1 MILLEEV
8 YNITFSPLVTT
19 LFAVQWTSNNC
30 ICVITERGIHVFE
43 LIPSPM
49 SPQPNIKFSRS
60 FIYASDILPA
70 YAFINE
76 VTSLTWN
83 TKRREVYSLLMEAA
97 LAPKISDATNILP
110 KIIHASWSPE
120 NLIHPSKC
128 MLAIITSVGAVEL
141 LYQELRNWFS
151 ICDISS
157 IWLKTLEDNI
167 KSDFDNCKNEELRF
181 TKIQENLRQLQAC
194 AMTWSELF
202 KLEDT
207 YYAYFVTAFRSS
219 DIVIWKIHKVSDSTK
234 NMKPIITSRINL
246 NMNTKI
252 NVLLWCTLKPN
263 TYLIIIGCCNGQIQG
278 VLYSNNNNC
287 LENMSIEK
295 YYTYPDRVSVNS
307 LLMVSQNENGIQFI
321 ACKGFFLLL
330 FGLTIKGKLMYTH
343 YLQIEGFTI
352 SGISVIASER
362 ILITTQNGMIYA
374 FDTRE
379 NNLKSISIKHKL
391 PQTRVQYL
399 GLACSP
405 NRTMLVCVTS
415 PNSTYDHLITR
426 EPSVLYI
433 LSLDGEE
440 WEPINIIKNY
450 KHINSNFPWDCLE
463 LIRLK
468 AAKVSDPMIILPKV
482 PQNLESLKLYELRIS
497 MWLSLITEVLTK
509 KKMIQRIENIGEIAE
524 AQPLI
529 FIHCVCAYL
538 DRLTNK
544 THLSN
549 DQELSAS
556 LLRMCLEIY
565 LAGEDTEEETVTTQY
580 AREALNKTS
589 HFKLKVESCNL
600 CGQIISDLSWN
611 TTKCPSGHKL
621 PRCALTLLQITTVQ
635 YRSCPICGQLYHL
648 CLDEEYE
655 EVRCLFCNIPV
666 LYDSR
671 VVDIQNSELYARN
684 LSKPQ
689 VSLVELTQNQDSEM
703 SENFSYT
710 EEHQTET
717 PSYSVIV
724 NYDKDESCNITETWR
739 EF

>member
-1 MILLEEV
+1 MISLEEV

-19 LFAVQWTSNNC
+19 LFAVQWTSNNG
-30 ICVITERGIHVFE
+30 ICVITEKGIHVFE

-49 SPQPNIKFSRS
+49 NPQPNIKFSRS

-76 VTSLTWN
+76 ITSLSWN
-83 TKRREVYSLLMEAA
+83 IKRREVYSLLMEAA
-97 LAPKISDATNILP
+97 LVPKIDDATNILP
-110 KIIHASWSPE
+110 KIVRVSWSPE

-141 LYQELRNWFS
+141 LHQVLRNWFS

-157 IWLKTLEDNI
+157 IWLQTVEDNI
-167 KSDFDNCKNEELRF
+167 KSNFDSCKNEESRF

-202 KLEDT
+202 KLKDT

-219 DIVIWKIHKVSDSTK
+219 DIVIWKIHKVSDSSK
-234 NMKPIITSRINL
+234 NMKPIIISRIKL
-246 NMNTKI
+246 NINTKI
-252 NVLLWCTLKPN
+252 NVLLWCTIKPN

-278 VLYSNNNNC
+278 ILYSNNNKC
-287 LENMSIEK
+287 FENTSIEK

-307 LLMVSQNENGIQFI
+307 LLMVSQNENRIQFI

-330 FGLTIKGKLMYTH
+330 FGLTITGKLMYTH

-352 SGISVIASER
+352 SGISVIASEC
-362 ILITTQNGMIYA
+362 ILITTQN
-374 FDTRE
+374 
-379 NNLKSISIKHKL
+379 
-391 PQTRVQYL
+391 

-405 NRTMLVCVTS
+405 NRTMLVCITS

-440 WEPINIIKNY
+440 WDPINIIKNY
-450 KHINSNFPWDCLE
+450 KDINSNFPWDCFE

-468 AAKVSDPMIILPKV
+468 AAKVSDPMIVLPKMS
-482 PQNLESLKLYELRIS
+482 QNLESLKLYELRIS

-529 FIHCVCAYL
+529 FVHCACAYL
-538 DRLTNK
+538 NRLTDK
-544 THLSN
+544 KHLSK

-556 LLRMCLEIY
+556 LLRMYLEIY

-580 AREALNKTS
+580 VRQALNKTS

-600 CGQIISDLSWN
+600 CGQIINDLSWN

-671 VVDIQNSELYARN
+671 VLDIQNSELYTRN

-689 VSLVELTQNQDSEM
+689 VSLVELTQNQDSEI

-710 EEHQTET
+710 EEHQTEAQ
-717 PSYSVIV
+717 SYSVVV
-724 NYDKDESCNITETWR
+724 NYDKDESCSITETWR

>member
-1 MILLEEV
+1 MISLEEV

-19 LFAVQWTSNNC
+19 LFAVQWTSNNS
-30 ICVITERGIHVFE
+30 ICVITEKGIHVFE

-49 SPQPNIKFSRS
+49 NPQPNIKFSRS

-76 VTSLTWN
+76 ITSLTWN
-83 TKRREVYSLLMEAA
+83 IKRREVYALLMEAA
-97 LAPKISDATNILP
+97 LVPKIDDATNILP
-110 KIIHASWSPE
+110 KIVRVSWSPE

-141 LYQELRNWFS
+141 LHQVLRNWFS

-157 IWLKTLEDNI
+157 IWLQTVEDNI
-167 KSDFDNCKNEELRF
+167 KSNFDSCKNEESRF

-219 DIVIWKIHKVSDSTK
+219 DIVIWKIHKVSDSSK
-234 NMKPIITSRINL
+234 NMKPIIISRIKL

-252 NVLLWCTLKPN
+252 NVLLWCTIKPN

-278 VLYSNNNNC
+278 ILYSNNNKC
-287 LENMSIEK
+287 FENTSIEK

-307 LLMVSQNENGIQFI
+307 LLMVSQNENRIQFI

-330 FGLTIKGKLMYTH
+330 FGLTIMGKLMYTH

-352 SGISVIASER
+352 SGISVIASEC
-362 ILITTQNGMIYA
+362 ILITTQNGMMYA
-374 FDTRE
+374 FDTQE

-405 NRTMLVCVTS
+405 NRTMLVCITS

-440 WEPINIIKNY
+440 WDPINIIKNY
-450 KHINSNFPWDCLE
+450 KDINSNFPWDCFE

-468 AAKVSDPMIILPKV
+468 AAKVSDPMIVLPKMS
-482 PQNLESLKLYELRIS
+482 QNLESLKLYELRIS

-529 FIHCVCAYL
+529 FVHCACAYL
-538 DRLTNK
+538 NRLTNK
-544 THLSN
+544 KHLSK

-556 LLRMCLEIY
+556 LLRMYLEIY
-565 LAGEDTEEETVTTQY
+565 LAGEDTEEETSTTQY
-580 AREALNKTS
+580 VRQALNKTS

-600 CGQIISDLSWN
+600 CGQIINDLSWN
-611 TTKCPSGHKL
+611 TTKCPLGHKL

-671 VVDIQNSELYARN
+671 VLDIQNSELYTRN

-689 VSLVELTQNQDSEM
+689 VSLVELTQNQDSEI

-710 EEHQTET
+710 EEHQTEAQ
-717 PSYSVIV
+717 SYSVVV
-724 NYDKDESCNITETWR
+724 NYDKDESCSITETWR

>member
-1 MILLEEV
+1 
-8 YNITFSPLVTT
+8 
-19 LFAVQWTSNNC
+19 
-30 ICVITERGIHVFE
+30 
-43 LIPSPM
+43 
-49 SPQPNIKFSRS
+49 
-60 FIYASDILPA
+60 
-70 YAFINE
+70 
-76 VTSLTWN
+76 
-83 TKRREVYSLLMEAA
+83 
-97 LAPKISDATNILP
+97 
-110 KIIHASWSPE
+110 
-120 NLIHPSKC
+120 
-128 MLAIITSVGAVEL
+128 
-141 LYQELRNWFS
+141 
-151 ICDISS
+151 
-157 IWLKTLEDNI
+157 
-167 KSDFDNCKNEELRF
+167 
-181 TKIQENLRQLQAC
+181 
-194 AMTWSELF
+194 
-202 KLEDT
+202 
-207 YYAYFVTAFRSS
+207 
-219 DIVIWKIHKVSDSTK
+219 
-234 NMKPIITSRINL
+234 
-246 NMNTKI
+246 
-252 NVLLWCTLKPN
+252 
-263 TYLIIIGCCNGQIQG
+263 
-278 VLYSNNNNC
+278 
-287 LENMSIEK
+287 
-295 YYTYPDRVSVNS
+295 
-307 LLMVSQNENGIQFI
+307 
-321 ACKGFFLLL
+321 
-330 FGLTIKGKLMYTH
+330 
-343 YLQIEGFTI
+343 
-352 SGISVIASER
+352 
-362 ILITTQNGMIYA
+362 MIYA

-648 CLDEEYE
+648 CLDDEYE

-671 VVDIQNSELYARN
+671 VVDVQNSELYARN

-703 SENFSYT
+703 SENFSYI

-724 NYDKDESCNITETWR
+724 NYDKDESCSITETWR